1 MDTSSELLELV
12 HRISRLSRHGYR
24 HRLEPLGLSP
34 SQARALRELIE
45 ADRPLRMVQLAEAL
59 RIVPRSLTPVV
70 DALEEAGL
78 VRREIDPANRRSTLV
93 RITPRGAEVHEQS
106 REARR
111 EVARDLFGV
120 LSQEQRERLKELL
133 SAVDRD

>member
-1 MDTSSELLELV
+1 MDTASELLELV

-24 HRLEPLGLSP
+24 NRLEPLGLSP
-34 SQARALRELIE
+34 GQARALRELIE

-78 VRREIDPANRRSTLV
+78 VRREIDPVNRRSTLV
-93 RITPRGAEVHEQS
+93 LITPRGGEVYERARQ
-106 REARR
+106 ARR
-111 EVARDLFGV
+111 EVARDLFGG
-120 LSQEQRERLKELL
+120 LSPEQRERLRELL
-133 SAVDRD
+133 REVEGE